1 MECRI
6 FRCHTFL
13 RAHTH
18 THTRSTRCSLARFL
32 RSFDSFRSIKVAQK
46 GKCCLE
52 NRITIEQNIP
62 NLLRIFQCYCLWSA
76 IFCLAFVCVF
86 GRERALSQTHEST
99 GTHIVCASHFNGMH
113 FSLEICQKYFCT
125 IFFVCCFFLCFR

>member
-13 RAHTH
+13 RAHKH
-18 THTRSTRCSLARFL
+18 KHTRSTRCSLARFL

-52 NRITIEQNIP
+52 NRITIKQNIP
-62 NLLRIFQCYCLWSA
+62 NLLRIFQCYCLWPA

-86 GRERALSQTHEST
+86 ARERALA

-125 IFFVCCFFLCFR
+125 IFFVRLFFFFFFAFDKS